1 MAKTSFPRVIVD
13 NKITPFIFRII
24 LGGLFIY
31 ASVDKILYPAEFAEA
46 VRNYQILPLG
56 LVNIV
61 AIMLPWVE
69 LVAGLLLLNGFKT
82 QNGNAIIFVLICVFI
97 FGVVSA
103 MIKGIDI
110 HCGCFSTEGGRKVG
124 MKALLEDIFLL
135 LMCLNVFFFDR
146 GFFSID
152 NLLAKR
158 RLEYDTLQ

>member
-1 MAKTSFPRVIVD
+1 MASTRFPRIVID

-61 AIMLPWVE
+61 AVILPWVE

-82 QNGNAIIFVLICVFI
+82 RSGNTIILILICVFI

-124 MKALLEDIFLL
+124 MKALMEDVVLL
-135 LMCLNVFFFDR
+135 LMSISILFFDK

-152 NLLAKR
+152 GLLSKR
-158 RLEYDTLQ
+158 RLKYDTL